1 MQDDFRVVLGNRVEA
16 VNLSADSAWT
26 RLREVPW
33 VEISAQLREELLPV
47 IARVLDGDPAERALD
62 RFLRSHRDLTFDQR
76 RASAEAV
83 FGVGLWRRR
92 LTALLHGAPATPAAL
107 LDTLIS
113 HPNEPLDRLADR
125 ASLPDWLERVLL
137 EELQDQ
143 ADAFANAINLPGPV
157 CLRVQRTAIDD
168 AFLASLTGARRCQL
182 SPLGIILPGRPNIL
196 GLPAYQRGLL
206 EPQDEGSQL
215 IGLLLD
221 AQPSETLLDFCAG
234 AGGKTLLLADVTHDR
249 ATIHAHDPSRERL
262 SRLRQRAA
270 RAGFTSIRIDSLPT
284 TPCDRVLVDVPC
296 SELGALRRGP
306 DLRWRID
313 PSTLSTFPALQHSIL
328 ASAARHVRPGGRL
341 VYATCTIRRAENE
354 DIALHFEHTHP
365 SFHRHPSPLLPTP
378 DGFFR
383 ALPHLHGTD
392 GFFAAI
398 WTRSP

>member
-1 MQDDFRVVLGNRVEA
+1 VGP
-16 VNLSADSAWT
+16 VNLSGTPAWE
-26 RLREVPW
+26 RLGEVPW
-33 VEISAQLREELLPV
+33 SAITLEVRGDLLPV
-47 IARVLDGDPAERALD
+47 IARVLYGDAAERALD
-62 RFLRSHRDLTFDQR
+62 RFLRAHQELSSDQR

-92 LTALLHGAPATPAAL
+92 LAALLHGVPATPEAL
-107 LDTLIS
+107 LDTLIA
-113 HPNEPLDRLADR
+113 HPSDPLDRLADR
-125 ASLPDWLERVLL
+125 ASLPDWLERVLI
-137 EELQDQ
+137 EELHDD

-157 CLRVQRTAIDD
+157 CLRVQRTPIDD
-168 AFLASLTGARRCQL
+168 ELLASLRGARRCQI
-182 SPLGIILPGRPNIL
+182 SPLGLILPGRPNIL

-221 AQPSETLLDFCAG
+221 AQPSETILDFCAG

-270 RAGFTSIRIDSLPT
+270 RAGFTSIRVDSLPT
-284 TPCDRVLVDVPC
+284 APCDRVLVDAPC

-313 PSTLSTFPALQHSIL
+313 PATLDALPALQRSIL
-328 ASAARHVRPGGRL
+328 STAARHVRPGGRL

-354 DIALHFEHTHP
+354 EIALHFERTHP
-365 SFHRHPSPLLPTP
+365 DFHRLPSPILPTP

-383 ALPHLHGTD
+383 VLPHLHATD
-392 GFFAAI
+392 GFFASI